1 MELIEISEKRKVGRE
16 EAARLLRDLADS
28 LARHN
33 GLDLMREGKKLHI
46 DVPGEVTFELEVE
59 METDES
65 SIEIEISW

>member
-1 MELIEISEKRKVGRE
+1 MELIEISEERKMARE
-16 EAARLLRDLADS
+16 EAARLLHELADS

-33 GLDLMREGKKLHI
+33 GLDLMHEGKKLRI